1 MDLTRKLELLDQQI
15 IDAKGGQPANFEAWK
30 QKTEVV
36 LRNVLGKD
44 SPILESFQENRYHP
58 SMWTER
64 TDFAPYV
71 RAGVQRAISMLESA
85 KVELELQDE
94 LAAAIE
100 PAGGDPDTKPAA
112 GREIFIVHG
121 HDDARKHEVA
131 RLLKGL
137 TGEEP
142 IILHEQPDMGRVLLE
157 KFEQTAARTG
167 FAVIIATGDDVGRAV
182 GNTDERLRAR
192 QNVVFEMG
200 FFFGA
205 LGRERTS
212 VLLDPEVEEPGD
224 VDGLVYVPLDS
235 AGGWKST
242 LARNIEAAGIEIE
255 WSALG
260 RS

>member
-1 MDLTRKLELLDQQI
+1 MRKLELLDRQI
-15 IDAKGGQPANFEAWK
+15 ADANGGQPANFEAWK

-44 SPILESFQENRYHP
+44 SPILESFQHNRYRP
-58 SMWTER
+58 SIWTEN
-64 TDFAPYV
+64 TDFTPYL
-71 RAGVQRAISMLESA
+71 RAGVQRAASMLESA
-85 KVELELQDE
+85 KVELELQQE
-94 LAAAIE
+94 LAEVVE
-100 PAGGDPDTKPAA
+100 PAGGNSAAMPAP

-167 FAVIIATGDDVGRAV
+167 FAVIIATGDDVGRAT
-182 GNTDERLRAR
+182 GKTEDKSRAR

-205 LGRERTS
+205 LGRDRTS
-212 VLLDPEVEEPGD
+212 VLLDHGVEEPGD
-224 VDGLVYVPLDS
+224 VDGLVYVPLDG

-242 LARNIEAAGIEIE
+242 LARNIEAAGIEID

-260 RS
+260 RA